1 MIRAILGLLLVLGAA
16 GGLEADT
23 LTLQESILWAGFS
36 AILVVTGLCRILEIR
51 SGG

>member
-1 MIRAILGLLLVLGAA
+1 MIRVILGLLLVLGAA

-36 AILVVTGLCRILEIR
+36 TILIVTGLCRVLEIH
-51 SGG
+51 SVG